1 LQDLSRTSR
10 KADILL
16 LIARGTFQTMIA
28 AWNTKL
34 AGSEIASSLAMS
46 PAPICVAPNQE
57 DFQGCQGRSF
67 PMRLRV
73 LVLAAG
79 LLWPVSS
86 FSQDRVSQSFE
97 TGYQLYED
105 CNAALGSPQ
114 NIFCMGYV
122 MGVSDSLDS
131 QKLMCVPQEDSAAQ
145 EMSVIVDFLRDHP
158 EERQDTAY
166 GAVKLAL
173 MGAFPCK

>member
-1 LQDLSRTSR
+1 
-10 KADILL
+10 
-16 LIARGTFQTMIA
+16 
-28 AWNTKL
+28 
-34 AGSEIASSLAMS
+34 
-46 PAPICVAPNQE
+46 
-57 DFQGCQGRSF
+57 
-67 PMRLRV
+67 MRLRV

-86 FSQDRVSQSFE
+86 FSQDHVSQSFE

-145 EMSVIVDFLRDHP
+145 EMSGFRRAASLSQQSALARSHRPLR
-158 EERQDTAY
+158 
-166 GAVKLAL
+166 
-173 MGAFPCK
+173 